1 MRSHRRLR
9 ASLYQLGASATNSVQ
24 SLHAANWALRMV
36 LSGVQNDLLSQDAD
50 LFLRSAGPFLLWSR
64 AGMKRFLECFSGDPE
79 RLASLAAMA
88 PADAW
93 RHFAGDPGLDAAGTL
108 ASFRVADPARFQRTL
123 QVSLLGLEK
132 SLALAADPLA
142 DNIQRL
148 RPLVGLGPTECRI
161 LHLAT
166 YAAQSPAIN
175 GLLCGT
181 RIASFADA
189 VSVIGMLIH
198 EAEGDVARALKASA
212 PLSEFRLV
220 NVDRIAMSIG
230 ETVVIEDWFKQ
241 YISEPHDSM
250 DEMMRHF
257 ITAAGHGALAAEDY
271 PHLADDLEALTRY
284 LRGAREA
291 GMRGVN
297 VLIYGKPGTGKTEFS
312 KLLATQLGA
321 KLYEVASATPDGFP
335 IVRGAR
341 VESLKLSQRFLARQE
356 GALILFDEIEDVF
369 PEDGD
374 GEFARDRRRPP
385 QAGKAW
391 MNRMLEGNEV
401 PVIWVS
407 NRIDRMDRA
416 YLRRFSYHLEIRTPP
431 ASVRHRIARRYLEN
445 TPVSGDFIQQIAG
458 ESGLTPALLESTA
471 KVVSL
476 SGALDCESAE
486 RLATRVIRQ
495 CQAAMG
501 QSASHEIRTIATQ
514 YSLDYLNI
522 DSRYSIDQ
530 IVSSLARRP
539 SSSLC
544 FYGLPGTG
552 KTALAEHIAVTIGKP
567 LLIKRASDLLSRWLG
582 QSEENIAEMFEEATA
597 QQSVLFL
604 DEADSLLRNREQA
617 QKGWEVSQVN
627 ELLQQMERFNGVFIC
642 ATNLFGQIDAAALRR
657 FAFKI
662 AFKAMRPEQR
672 RRMFIREALGGDEAR
687 LCRSLGDRLNA
698 LESLVPGDFAV
709 VKRQAALIGIDPD
722 PDQFISELEAE
733 CRLKPAG
740 GHRPIGFLA

>member
-1 MRSHRRLR
+1 MRSRRRLR
-9 ASLYQLGASATNSVQ
+9 ASLYHLGASATDSVQ

-50 LFLRSAGPFLLWSR
+50 LFLRSVGPFLLWSR
-64 AGMKRFLECFSGDPE
+64 AGMRRFLECFMGDPE
-79 RLASLAAMA
+79 RLASLAAMT

-93 RHFAGDPGLDAAGTL
+93 RHFAGDPVLDAASTL
-108 ASFRVADPARFQRTL
+108 VSLRVADPARFERML

-132 SLALAADPLA
+132 RLAAVSDPLA
-142 DNIQRL
+142 DNIQIL
-148 RPLVGLGPTECRI
+148 RSLLNLSPTECRI

-166 YAAQSPAIN
+166 YTAQSPVIQ

-181 RIASFADA
+181 RIASFSDA
-189 VSVIGMLIH
+189 VCLIGMLIRD
-198 EAEGDVARALKASA
+198 AEGDVARALKASA
-212 PLSEFRLV
+212 PLSDFRLV
-220 NVDRIAMSIG
+220 NIARIATSIG
-230 ETVVIEDWFKQ
+230 ETIVIEDWFKQ
-241 YISEPHDSM
+241 YLCEPHDSM

-257 ITAAGHGALAAEDY
+257 ISPAGRGMLGEDDY

-284 LRGAREA
+284 LRGVRVA

-312 KLLATQLGA
+312 KLLASQLGA
-321 KLYEVASATPDGFP
+321 KLYEVASATPEGFP
-335 IVRGAR
+335 IFPGAR

-356 GALILFDEIEDVF
+356 RALILFDEIEDIF
-369 PEDGD
+369 PEDGKAA
-374 GEFARDRRRPP
+374 FFRDRRRPP

-391 MNRMLEGNEV
+391 MNRMLESNEV

-407 NRIDRMDRA
+407 NRVDRMDRA

-431 ASVRHRIARRYLEN
+431 ASVRQKIARRYLEN
-445 TPVSGDFIQQIAG
+445 TPVSGNFIQQIAS

-476 SGALDCESAE
+476 SGELDCESAE

-501 QSASHEIRTIATQ
+501 QSPRNEIRPVATQ

-522 DSRYSIDQ
+522 DSRYSIEQ

-552 KTALAEHIAVTIGKP
+552 KTALAEHIAVTLGKP
-567 LLIKRASDLLSRWLG
+567 LLAKRASDLLSKWLG
-582 QSEENIAEMFEEATA
+582 QSEKNIAAMFEEADA
-597 QQSVLFL
+597 QQAILFL

-617 QKGWEVSQVN
+617 QKSWEVSQVN

-662 AFKAMRPEQR
+662 AFKAMHPEQR
-672 RRMFIREALGGDEAR
+672 RLMFIREALAGDEAG
-687 LCRSLGDRLNA
+687 LGRHLNDRLNA
-698 LESLVPGDFAV
+698 LETLVPGDFAV

-722 PDQFISELEAE
+722 PEQFLAELEAE